1 MICVF
6 VRAKHHLSEQQI
18 LLKFDEYID
27 YIKRKLR

>member
-18 LLKFDEYID
+18 LLKFGEYID